1 MLKAHR
7 LLKSASIAIVI
18 TGGAASLVACSEIEV
33 PDSRAMME
41 APSLEDVQRGDDCA
55 PGVTKSFEDA
65 PLARCAVHPEFHTK
79 DLLNGEI
86 AAATSATGVKT
97 QGVRAL
103 NNAGAMAAATPPSCA
118 AKAGPGIASCGM
130 LGNEDCCRVAS
141 VPAGRA
147 GGITVDDF
155 ELGVFEVT
163 SGRFAAFVEA
173 TGGNLRRAAREGNWQ
188 GWDPAWTPTLPATR
202 GEVDTALGPA
212 CVARSNVRAFGARTW
227 PSADTEAAVA
237 SLITDNNTRADD
249 IRSDSKAARLY
260 QKPIN
265 CVTYPIARAFC
276 AWDGGRLPSND
287 EWAYAAMGGNEQRVY
302 PWGAAR
308 TAEKLVTDLNRDANS
323 FTFPDD
329 FKFFGNGMNAYHIG
343 PPGKKPA
350 GMARWGHHDM
360 GGNVLEWVADVNG
373 NSGIVRGGSWEGHQ
387 DKNSEI
393 YNGYPLS
400 RSYGSLGIRCAY
412 GQKKDKDPGPGFA
425 EPAGLVNIY
434 RGEATG
440 DHLLGTTDGEG
451 QPGFTAQGIVFRIF
465 GGNAPDTAP
474 LHRCRMKSG
483 QHFVSNDPACEGQI
497 AEGRLGYVARSAA
510 PGLLPL
516 YRCYANGDHVSTV
529 TPTECAKRGLAV
541 EGQQGFVHAPP
552 PSKFIRALYQ
562 AALGRDVDPTGHAGW
577 LGVVRPG
584 GGNKGCGVDRLATVV
599 QGVFASPEM
608 DARGLSIPA
617 RVDALY
623 RAALSR
629 EPDAGGRAYYI
640 AQAEAG
646 RSWLSLAKE
655 VAGSSEFEGLVAGR
669 CSN

>member
-7 LLKSASIAIVI
+7 LLKSASMAVI
-18 TGGAASLVACSEIEV
+18 ITSGAASLVACSEIEV

-55 PGVTKSFEDA
+55 PGVTKDFEDA
-65 PLARCAVHPEFHTK
+65 PLARCAVHPEFHSK
-79 DLLNGEI
+79 DLLNGET
-86 AAATSATGVKT
+86 AGTNTATGVKT

-103 NNAGAMAAATPPSCA
+103 NNAGAIAAASPPSCA
-118 AKAGPGIASCGM
+118 AKAGPGIASCG
-130 LGNEDCCRVAS
+130 LAGNEDCCRVGK
-141 VPAGRA
+141 VPAGKA
-147 GGITVDDF
+147 GAIEVGDF
-155 ELGVFEVT
+155 DLGVFEVT
-163 SGRFAAFVEA
+163 AGRFAAFVEA
-173 TGGNLRRAAREGNWQ
+173 TGGNLRRAAQEGNWS
-188 GWDPAWTPTLPATR
+188 GWNPEWTATLPATR

-237 SLITDNNTRADD
+237 SLITDNNPRADD
-249 IRSDSKAARLY
+249 IRSDSRAARLY
-260 QKPIN
+260 TKPIN
-265 CVTYPIARAFC
+265 CVTYPVARAFC
-276 AWDGGRLPSND
+276 SWDGGRLPSND
-287 EWAYAAMGGNEQRVY
+287 EWAYAALGGAEQRVY
-302 PWGAAR
+302 PWGPAR
-308 TAEKLVTDLNRDANS
+308 TADKLVTDLNRDANS
-323 FTFPDD
+323 FTFPED
-329 FKFFGNGMNAYHIG
+329 FKFFGNGMNAYHIAT
-343 PPGKKPA
+343 PGKKPA

-387 DKNSEI
+387 DRNDATYS
-393 YNGYPLS
+393 GYLLS

-412 GQKKDKDPGPGFA
+412 GQANANGPGAGIA
-425 EPAGLVNIY
+425 EPAGLVKIY
-434 RGEATG
+434 RGEAPG
-440 DHLLGTTDGEG
+440 DHLLGGTDGEG
-451 QPGFTAQGIVFRIF
+451 QPTFVPQGVVFRIL
-465 GGNAPDTAP
+465 GNNVADSAP
-474 LHRCRMKSG
+474 LHRCRTTG
-483 QHFVSNDPACEGQI
+483 GRHFVSTDAACEGQI
-497 AEGRLGYVARSAA
+497 VEGRMGYVARNAG

-516 YRCYANGDHVSTV
+516 YRCHANGDHVSTV
-529 TPTECAKRGLAV
+529 TPTECGRRGLAV
-541 EGQQGFVHAPP
+541 EGQQGFVYAPA

-562 AALGRDVDPTGHAGW
+562 AALGRDVDATGHAGW

-584 GGNKGCGVDRLATVV
+584 GGNKGCGVERLGTVV

-640 AQAEAG
+640 AQAQAG
-646 RSWLSLAKE
+646 RSWLSLATE
-655 VAGSSEFEGLVAGR
+655 VTRSSEFEGLVAGR